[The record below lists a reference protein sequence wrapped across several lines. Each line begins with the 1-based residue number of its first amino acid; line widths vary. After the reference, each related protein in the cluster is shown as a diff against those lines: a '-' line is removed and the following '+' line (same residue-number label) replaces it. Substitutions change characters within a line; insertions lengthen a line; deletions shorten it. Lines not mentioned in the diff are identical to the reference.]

1 MTMELW
7 GAAAFGVV
15 LGWNLYFVNR
25 YRTDRVR
32 LVDLGALVG
41 VIGGGA
47 VLALF
52 PAGSR
57 LFGAYGIGLLAGFTA
72 YLLVLFVLVAVSK
85 KFTFDWFLDGRRLRL
100 AEDEE
105 KPPGA
110 RDSGVAMSPTQRRR
124 PG

>member
-7 GAAAFGVV
+7 GAAAFGAV

-32 LVDLGALVG
+32 LADLGALVA

-57 LFGAYGIGLLAGFTA
+57 LFGAYGIGLLAGFAT
-72 YLLVLFVLVAVSK
+72 YLLVLFTLVAVSK
-85 KFTFDWFLDGRRLRL
+85 KFTVDWFLDGRRLRL

-105 KPPGA
+105 KLPDA
-110 RDSGVAMSPTQRRR
+110 RDSGVAMSPAQRRR